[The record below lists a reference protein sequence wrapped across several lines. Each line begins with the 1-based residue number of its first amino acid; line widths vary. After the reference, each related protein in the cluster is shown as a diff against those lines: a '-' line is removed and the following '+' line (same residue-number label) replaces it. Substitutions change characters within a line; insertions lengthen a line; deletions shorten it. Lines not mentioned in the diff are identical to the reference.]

1 MEPGE
6 IPRGQVGAATHLPR
20 PAWVP
25 LAKRACIKEIDQI
38 LLSVLNA
45 GRKEVHTAIEGILKG
60 WPGLTRDE
68 LWDRLRYL
76 RGRCSQVHK
85 GQTEWNE
92 EDLAILRTCYAQG
105 RAGARKAIK
114 KLRACHPDWSA
125 RSIRR
130 KAMELGLT
138 TSSGKPKP
146 WSEQELGSL
155 LWDAGEKPVE
165 KIAQKLRRSVK
176 AVHQMLSSRG
186 VSSRVRV
193 PKSYTLRRV
202 AKLLGVSD
210 RIVRLWFQKGFFGE
224 SANKGRNREGS
235 PSLPRVSAAALVAFC
250 QKHPDKINTGKCDPD
265 LLLLMEDKDVQPNAW
280 QGPRQHLTKQ
290 RQCPGCRRV
299 VRGNAYF
306 RHVKRCGGGRA
317 SANGME
323 SPRATTG

>member
-6 IPRGQVGAATHLPR
+6 IPRGQVGAATHPPR
-20 PAWVP
+20 SAWVP

-45 GRKEVHTAIEGILKG
+45 GRKEVHATIEGILKG
-60 WPGLTRDE
+60 WPGVTRDE

-76 RGRCSQVHK
+76 RNRCSQVRK
-85 GQTEWNE
+85 RQTGWNE
-92 EDLAILRTCYAQG
+92 EDLAILRTYYAQG
-105 RAGARKAIK
+105 RAGARQAVK
-114 KLRACHPDWSA
+114 KLRARHPDWSA

-130 KAMELGLT
+130 KATELGLT

-155 LWDAGEKPVE
+155 LWDAGEKSVE
-165 KIAQKLRRSVK
+165 KIARKLGRTVK

-210 RIVRLWFQKGFFGE
+210 RIVRLWFQRGLFGE
-224 SANKGRNREGS
+224 SANKGRNPERSSRG
-235 PSLPRVSAAALVAFC
+235 PRVSAAALVAFC
-250 QKHPDKINTGKCDPD
+250 QKHPNKINAGKCDPD
-265 LLLLMEDKDVQPNAW
+265 LLLLMEDKGVQLNAW
-280 QGPRQHLTKQ
+280 QGVRQHLTKQ
-290 RQCPGCRRV
+290 RQCPSCRRV

-306 RHVKRCGGGRA
+306 GHVKRCGSGRA
-317 SANGME
+317 PANGIE